1 MTEARILDVR
11 DLTVRY
17 RGRDASVH
25 ALDQVSFSLERGKV
39 LALVGESGA
48 GKTTAGMSILR
59 LLPQEAEILS
69 GEVHF
74 EGKDLLRLPE
84 HDLRG
89 LRGRRIAMI
98 FQDPIAGLNPVISI
112 GDQVAEMLTSHVA
125 ISKKDAKKEALKIL
139 ASVGLADPERI
150 AKAFP
155 FQLSGG
161 MCQRVMI
168 GIATALDPDVIVADE
183 PTSAL
188 DVTVQAQILHQLNRL
203 REARGTAILLI
214 THNFGVVAQMA
225 DEVAVLYGGR
235 VVEEADV
242 EEMHDRPYHPYTHA
256 LIDTLPRL
264 DEAGRQLRSIPGNPP
279 ELSEAPEHCPFIPRC
294 PKVMNECRES
304 VAPSLSQRNGTN
316 HLVACYNPVWQ
327 GETEG

>member
-1 MTEARILDVR
+1 MPQARILDVR
-11 DLTVRY
+11 NLTVRY
-17 RGRDASVH
+17 RGRDAAATVH
-25 ALDQVSFSLERGKV
+25 AIDDVSFSLERGKV

-69 GEVHF
+69 GEVSF
-74 EGKDLLRLPE
+74 EGADLLRMPE

-89 LRGRRIAMI
+89 LRGKRIAMI
-98 FQDPIAGLNPVISI
+98 FQDPVAGLNPVISI
-112 GDQVAEMLTSHVA
+112 GDQVAEMLTSHSP
-125 ISKKDAKKEALKIL
+125 ISKKDAKRESLKIL
-139 ASVGLADPERI
+139 AAVGLADPERI

-168 GIATALDPDVIVADE
+168 GIATALDPDVIIADE

-203 REARGTAILLI
+203 REDRGTAILLI

-225 DEVAVLYGGR
+225 DDVAVIYGGR
-235 VVEEADV
+235 IVETCDV

-256 LIDTLPRL
+256 LLATLPRL
-264 DEAGRQLRSIPGNPP
+264 DETRGQLRAIPGTPP
-279 ELSEAPEHCPFIPRC
+279 ELSAAPEHCPFIPRC
-294 PKVMNECRES
+294 PKVMTVCREEP
-304 VAPSLSQRNGTN
+304 APGLERRNGTP
-316 HLVACYNPVWQ
+316 HAVACYNPVWQ
-327 GETEG
+327 AED